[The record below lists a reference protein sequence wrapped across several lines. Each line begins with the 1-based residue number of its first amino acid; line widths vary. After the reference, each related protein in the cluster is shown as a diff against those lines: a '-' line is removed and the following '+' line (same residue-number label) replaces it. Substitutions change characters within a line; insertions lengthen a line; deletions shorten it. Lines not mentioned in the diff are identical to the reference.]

1 MITIDMS
8 IARDIWRKKIRSERK
23 EKLKELDVE
32 YQRADEEKSNSK
44 KDKVAKQKKK
54 LRDAPAA
61 PEIDAATTPE
71 ELKAFW
77 PFD

>member
-32 YQRADEEKSNSK
+32 YQRADEENSASK

-61 PEIDAATTPE
+61 PEIEAANTPE